1 MYQHSGQNSHITA
14 QRILDVMPS
23 QPVQP
28 LPHRAGPG
36 PLLSSNLQL
45 FILNKQPNQVDFN
58 KQLATLFQT
67 EKGRYINLS

>member
-14 QRILDVMPS
+14 QRILDAMRS

-36 PLLSSNLQL
+36 PLLSSNLL
-45 FILNKQPNQVDFN
+45 FILNKQPHQVMDFN
-58 KQLATLFQT
+58 KQLGTLFHT
-67 EKGRYINLS
+67 ENGRYINLS